1 MAEREREVT
10 RRNRRPRFNGSPS
23 DHDDTQYF
31 TRLRTDEADGTGWP
45 AGPGTFGGVSDIGV
59 MAIAIGPAGPAPLAG
74 YQPAPASFPALP
86 AAPGPEPLPD
96 WERDLL
102 DEQAR
107 QMALPVLRDV
117 PVTERAVI
125 GDELRLPV
133 IWCEM
138 PSCINWHLDRESAG
152 EQDARARARAAGW
165 RTDALGRLACPGCQ
179 QSRSDYRTPQP
190 AAWYHPEVRRQC
202 QSTPDGTRHAV
213 CGQPWIYC
221 TCGHGG
227 PSETEM
233 IRLAGQAEY
242 GRRINRRDPALA
254 RDIIDAT
261 SRHHRTVTS

>member
-74 YQPAPASFPALP
+74 YQPAPAASPALP

-107 QMALPVLRDV
+107 QVALPVLRDV
-117 PVTERAVI
+117 PVTEPAKI
-125 GDELRLPV
+125 GDAIRLPV

-138 PSCINWHLDRESAG
+138 PRCISWHLDRESAG
-152 EQDARARARAAGW
+152 ERDARARAAAAGW
-165 RTDALGRLACPGCQ
+165 RTDALGRLACPDCQ

-190 AAWYHPEVRRQC
+190 VAWHHPEVRRRWQWDDPEVRAWWE
-202 QSTPDGTRHAV
+202 SGEGVPAGHAAEEDV
-213 CGQPWIYC
+213 F
-221 TCGHGG
+221 
-227 PSETEM
+227 
-233 IRLAGQAEY
+233 RLGVEAEL
-242 GRRINRRDPALA
+242 GRRVSCEDPSLA
-254 RDIIDAT
+254 RAIAGAT
-261 SRHHRTVTS
+261 FRHHRTVTR